1 MSWEYD
7 VKEHKFYLDGV
18 YQFDADY
25 AGASGYKND
34 PSQECVKTADRCH
47 KVPTLLGPLII
58 QPTPGNILSASRP
71 TRQMICV
78 VETHLK
84 YMVKAVCTLTTLQRA
99 ASLLL

>member
-34 PSQECVKTADRCH
+34 PSHECVKNSGPLPRGNTQL
-47 KVPTLLGPLII
+47 VPLII

-71 TRQMICV
+71 TRQMRCV